1 MSSNYYSTPKD
12 VINYS
17 GATPEAL
24 GLSDTAELNELV
36 ETYLIAAKDA
46 IDSDRNRTFTTPV
59 PALVDNIA
67 MRIAANMVR
76 MAERQRSGS
85 VIAIDAY
92 QIRVEEPALFTEAIR
107 RDLSRITPR
116 GRKGAI
122 TVRAN
127 IKDTVPEDDD

>member
-67 MRIAANMVR
+67 IRIAANMVR
-76 MAERQRSGS
+76 MAERQRNRS
-85 VIAIDAY
+85 VVAMDATEPGVMAIEDVRIFTAS
-92 QIRVEEPALFTEAIR
+92 IKADLMRVPKV
-107 RDLSRITPR
+107 PR
-116 GRKGAI
+116 LRFF
-122 TVRAN
+122 VH
-127 IKDTVPEDDD
+127 VPEDKRDDNE